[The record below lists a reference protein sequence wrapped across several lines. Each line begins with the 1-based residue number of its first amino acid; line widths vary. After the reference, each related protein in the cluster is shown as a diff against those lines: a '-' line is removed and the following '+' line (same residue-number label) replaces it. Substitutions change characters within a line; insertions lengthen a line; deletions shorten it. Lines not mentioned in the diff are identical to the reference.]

1 MLNEAETQY
10 NPQYGIRRTIFSDEY
25 DFLTVIESASVD
37 EKGIRFLV
45 RTWKDRTAAV
55 CVTFLTPSVFRFV
68 MVPELTADSHR
79 QPVIEPASQEGFEAG
94 NARFMEDED
103 KFIYATER
111 LSLHF
116 SKKYWEMSI
125 YQNGKLLTKE
135 QAFDTNVDN
144 RWKQLPTG
152 FKVNTRGES
161 LSTFEQFVLFSDE
174 MFWGFGEKF
183 THFNKRGQRIKCWQK
198 DALSTNTEDSYK
210 SHPYFTS
217 SRGYSILLNT
227 FTRSSFDMG
236 ASSWISYQIGSDDPV
251 LDYIFLAEESR
262 DYKRLLQQYLQI
274 TGQIPMIPQ
283 WAFGFWM
290 SKCSYR
296 SRKEIEDVI
305 DEADRL
311 GIGIDVIHID
321 NWQKPDMTGVWEW
334 DTERFPDPEGMIRE
348 LKEKKIHLSLW
359 NYPYLKEDSP
369 AFQSLAERGFFV
381 KDKEGHPA
389 MFKSTADSVVLC
401 ACFDFTNPEFLE
413 WYKERVKKIVRMGV
427 SVIKTDFSEAVP
439 EEVVFHNGMSGCE
452 GHNLLTYL
460 YAKNI
465 YTWMKEIC
473 EKRGE
478 LPLLWGRSG
487 YVGSHTIPAA
497 WAGDSSSDKANHS
510 AILQAGLGMAM
521 SGVSFWG
528 YDLGGFYN
536 TGYTGNEKRPDV
548 EDYLSSVQMG
558 LWMPL
563 SRAHGKTPREPWQYG
578 DLALEK
584 VKEWINFRHRLT
596 PYLYHTA
603 CQSHL
608 FGIPMLRPLVMEYP
622 DDPVAKIQNLSYM
635 LGDSLL
641 IAPGFD
647 RDEYDL
653 YLPEGQW
660 RNMESKEVY
669 EGRSFVPVEN
679 KSFADGGTSLL
690 VFQKEGTSI
699 PLFAQSEVMRVPDG
713 TWKEKDLDFMTFTTR
728 DIAVKIYIPGESREP
743 ECITIQAKKNA

>member
-79 QPVIEPASQEGFEAG
+79 QPVIEPASQEGFETG
-94 NARFMEDED
+94 NARFTEDED

-152 FKVNTRGES
+152 FKVNTLGES
-161 LSTFEQFVLFSDE
+161 ISTFEQFVLFSDE

-217 SRGYSILLNT
+217 SRGYSVLLNT

-359 NYPYLKEDSP
+359 NYPYLNEDSP

-381 KDKEGHPA
+381 KDKEGQPA

>member
-161 LSTFEQFVLFSDE
+161 ISTFEQFVLFSDE

-296 SRKEIEDVI
+296 NRKEIEDVI

-381 KDKEGHPA
+381 KDKEGQPA

-584 VKEWINFRHRLT
+584 VREWINFRHRLT

-608 FGIPMLRPLVMEYP
+608 FGIPMLRPLVMQYP
-622 DDPVAKIQNLSYM
+622 NDPVAKMQNLSYM

-699 PLFAQSEVMRVPDG
+699 PLLAQSEVMRVPDG
-713 TWKEKDLDFMTFTTR
+713 AWKEEDLDFMTFTTS
-728 DIAVKIYIPGESREP
+728 DITEKIYIPGESREP

>member
-25 DFLTVIESASVD
+25 DFLTVIESASAD
-37 EKGIRFLV
+37 EKGVHFLV
-45 RTWKDRTAAV
+45 RTWKERTAAV

-79 QPVIEPASQEGFEAG
+79 QPVVEHTSQEGFKTG
-94 NARFMEDED
+94 NVSFTEDAD
-103 KFIYATER
+103 KYIYATER

-152 FKVNTRGES
+152 FKVNTFGES
-161 LSTFEQFVLFSDE
+161 ISTFEQFVLFSDE

-183 THFNKRGQRIKCWQK
+183 THFNKRGQKIKCWQK

-236 ASSWISYQIGSDDPV
+236 ASSWISYQMDSDDPV

-296 SRKEIEDVI
+296 SRKEIEDVM

-321 NWQKPDMTGVWEW
+321 NWQKPDMAGVWEW
-334 DTERFPDPEGMIRE
+334 DTERFPDPEGMIKE
-348 LKEKKIHLSLW
+348 LNKKNIHLSLW

-369 AFQSLAERGFFV
+369 AFKPLAERGFFV
-381 KDKEGHPA
+381 KNKEGQPA

-413 WYKERVKKIVRMGV
+413 WYKERVKKIVSMGV

-465 YTWMKEIC
+465 YIWMKEIC

-478 LPLLWGRSG
+478 FPLLWGRSG

-578 DLALEK
+578 DLALVK
-584 VKEWINFRHRLT
+584 VKEWINFRHRLA

-622 DDPVAKIQNLSYM
+622 HDPVAKIQNLSYM

-647 RDEYDL
+647 REEYDL

-660 RNMESKEVY
+660 MNIESKEVY
-669 EGRSFVPVEN
+669 EGRSFVPVEC

-699 PLFAQSEVMRVPDG
+699 PLLAQSEVMRVPDG
-713 TWKEKDLDFMTFTTR
+713 AWKEEDLDFMTFTTR
-728 DIAVKIYIPGESREP
+728 DITEKIYIPGESREP

>member
-79 QPVIEPASQEGFEAG
+79 QPVIEPALQEGVEAG

-161 LSTFEQFVLFSDE
+161 ISTFEQFVLFSDE

-251 LDYIFLAEESR
+251 LNYIFLAEESR

-321 NWQKPDMTGVWEW
+321 NWQKPDMAGVWEW

-381 KDKEGHPA
+381 KNKEGQPA
-389 MFKSTADSVVLC
+389 MFKATADSVVLC

>member
-79 QPVIEPASQEGFEAG
+79 QPVIEPALQEGFEAG